1 MSYVHSMLKF
11 APLGPMGKEE
21 PYVVGREILSV
32 SRGVHRKSE
41 LGIPQIKGQATAFV
55 AGFVPRFCFAGD
67 SVKQMP
73 CQHAFHI
80 SADHCHSLKQ
90 GWVVRFLGLLA
101 A

>member
-1 MSYVHSMLKF
+1 MLKF

-32 SRGVHRKSE
+32 SRGVHRKSV

-67 SVKQMP
+67 SVKQM
-73 CQHAFHI
+73 
-80 SADHCHSLKQ
+80 SLPARVSHLSRPLPQ
-90 GWVVRFLGLLA
+90 LEARVGCPFSGSSSRLSGST
-101 A
+101 